1 MAVSVYGVGVGVGTW
16 VDGTGWLA
24 VSISSLPAD
33 LSKGKKKRS
42 RLFAGLRPS
51 LPDMVWLLNIL
62 HLPYQVMPFYM
73 G

>member
-16 VDGTGWLA
+16 VDRTGWLA

-42 RLFAGLRPS
+42 RLLAGLRPS
-51 LPDMVWLLNIL
+51 LPDMVWHGMSN
-62 HLPYQVMPFYM
+62 VR
-73 G
+73 